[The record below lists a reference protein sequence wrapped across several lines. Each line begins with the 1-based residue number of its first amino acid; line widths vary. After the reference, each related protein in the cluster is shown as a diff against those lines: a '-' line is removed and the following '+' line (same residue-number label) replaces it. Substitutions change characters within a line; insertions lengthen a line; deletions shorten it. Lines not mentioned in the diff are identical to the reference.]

1 MVSHTSPALYGPV
14 LRGWAHEVP
23 MKKHTFAPDREQSD
37 RERLELVFPE
47 QSSGGG
53 VESLQY
59 TALPAAKGRKRR
71 TPPLLLRLRLLL
83 LLFPYGLR
91 GGGRSGI
98 ERVRERVDIWPALL
112 KHYAL
117 QQDNATAWSS
127 PLPVLHYHYHKN

>member
-1 MVSHTSPALYGPV
+1 MMVSHTSPTLYGPV

-23 MKKHTFAPDREQSD
+23 MEEHTFAPDREQSD

-83 LLFPYGLR
+83 LLFPCSLR

-112 KHYAL
+112 KHYSTTAL
-117 QQDNATAWSS
+117 K
-127 PLPVLHYHYHKN
+127 H